1 MKTLADYYEGEKNA
15 RITQENTK
23 NTENDKEKS
32 IGELAVK
39 YENLM
44 NQFEAFKNGHDG
56 FSSGMD
62 FEKRK
67 ISDNSQLSSEELG
80 EISRDINL
88 TREIEGVKQ
97 QERGLWE
104 QLAGEV
110 GKIGKDISLSVV
122 SGIVARII
130 QMGGAKEAYAA
141 EEESLKPPIEEIM
154 ESGDVDMMAKRLN
167 DSEYSLEEDLPNE
180 PDVRELDRGEEI
192 NKEEEMTEET
202 FKSIKKFLIDNG
214 VDEDLVAEVLDR
226 NKEMYKS
233 LLKNSGKQEENWHL
247 DIDTTFPKI
256 SEPEGEGGV
265 SRGLG
270 IFLRKKW

>member
-88 TREIEGVKQ
+88 TREIEGVRQ

-130 QMGGAKEAYAA
+130 QMGGTKEAYAA
-141 EEESLKPPIEEIM
+141 EGESLKPPIEAVM
-154 ESGDVDMMAKRLN
+154 ESGDVDMMAERLN
-167 DSEYSLEEDLPNE
+167 DSEYSLEGYIPGE
-180 PDVRELDRGEEI
+180 PKEGEKI
-192 NKEEEMTEET
+192 NKEEKMVEET
-202 FKSIKKFLIDNG
+202 FESIKKFLIDNG
-214 VDEDLVAEVLDR
+214 ADKDIATEVFDR

-233 LLKNSGKQEENWHL
+233 LLKNSGKQKEDWHL
-247 DIDTTFPKI
+247 DIDTTFPKN
-256 SEPEGEGGV
+256 SEPEGEGGI
-265 SRGLG
+265 SKGLG
-270 IFLRKKW
+270 FFLKKRW